1 MKHFTL
7 ALFLTFLCIPLSA
20 SYFEFSEKARDAYQF
35 IFSLQFDE
43 AQDKI
48 IELKIAEPDNQIRHL
63 LANYI
68 DCLTIFVTEDESA
81 FDELKQNKQ
90 LRLDAIKDGDPQ
102 SPYYLFAQAEIHLHW
117 AICRAK
123 FEEYFQAVIEVR
135 RAYNLLE
142 KNAQLFPDFI
152 PNKKNLGLMHAMIG
166 TVPDKYRWGV
176 KLLGM
181 NGTIEQGR
189 GEIEE
194 VLAYAEAEEDFIYAT
209 ETRILYAYLLFHLSN
224 QEDLAW
230 QQLEKAK
237 LDPAANPIACF
248 VMANLA
254 MRTGRN
260 DLALELLSKRPKGS
274 RYFPFPYLDFM
285 MGVAKLNRLDPDA
298 DQAFLA
304 FLRQTRGRNYIKE
317 SYQKLAWHAV
327 LHDHPDDYWQY
338 METCK
343 RLGVAIID
351 EDLAA
356 LREARQRKLPNKQLL
371 KARVLFD
378 GAYYEQAR
386 STLSTKQSDPT
397 DSLAYELEYN
407 YRLGRIYDMLDQDE
421 IALQYYQKTI
431 DQGRY
436 EGFYFACNA
445 ALMSGRIFEEQE
457 RWDEAKSFYELTLS
471 IKSDEYRS
479 SLHQK
484 AKAGLNR
491 IEESN

>member
-1 MKHFTL
+1 MKHFTF

-35 IFSLQFDE
+35 IFSLRFDE

-181 NGTIEQGR
+181 DGTIEQGR

-194 VLAYAEAEEDFIYAT
+194 VLAFAQEVDFVYST
-209 ETRILYAYLLFHLSN
+209 ETRVLYAYLLLHLSN
-224 QEDLAW
+224 DEDLAW
-230 QQLEKAK
+230 EQLEKADI
-237 LDPAANPIACF
+237 DPSTNPLACF
-248 VMANLA
+248 IVANLA

-260 DLALELLSKRPKGS
+260 DLAIELLSKRPRGA
-274 RYFPFPYLDFM
+274 RYFPFPYLDFLL
-285 MGVAKLNRLDPDA
+285 GTAKLNRLDPDG
-298 DQAFLA
+298 DRAFLA
-304 FLRQTRGRNYIKE
+304 FLRHSNGRNYIKE

-327 LHDHPDDYWQY
+327 LHDQPDAYWRY

-343 RLGVAIID
+343 RLGSAIID

-371 KARVLFD
+371 QARVLFD
-378 GAYYEQAR
+378 GAYYEQALHM
-386 STLSTKQSDPT
+386 LSTKQPDPA
-397 DSLAYELEYN
+397 DPLAYDLEYN
-407 YRLGRIYDMLDQDE
+407 YRLGRVHDMLDQDDT
-421 IALQYYQKTI
+421 ALKYYRTTI
-431 DQGRY
+431 DKGRY

-445 ALMSGRIFEEQE
+445 ALMSGRIYEAQE
-457 RWDEAKSFYELTLS
+457 RWQEAESYYKLTLS

-491 IEESN
+491 IADAN